1 MIQKKKDQFWID
13 ESGNRIPY
21 NRLTKLE
28 LKREKALGSILLDA
42 QAINKKLSDF
52 KKEIKLA
59 TDQVVHEFILEK
71 GISSLGKGNVT
82 LFNFDRTIK
91 VEVSISDRIE
101 FDDLT
106 MKACKEKFDA
116 FLNVAIDEKQAFVKE
131 MINDAFSTTNGK
143 LDAKKVMS
151 LLKYRQKIKDAVFHE
166 AIALLEESIRR
177 PDSKTYYRVWL
188 KDANGEF
195 QNIDLNF
202 SSI

>member
-28 LKREKALGSILLDA
+28 LKREKALGSILSDA
-42 QAINKKLSDF
+42 QAINKRLAEF

-82 LFNFDRTIK
+82 LFNFDRTVK

-188 KDANGEF
+188 KDENGEF
-195 QNIDLNF
+195 NNIDLNF

>member
-1 MIQKKKDQFWID
+1 MIQTKKDKAWFD
-13 ESGNRIPY
+13 ESGNLIPY

-28 LKREKALGSILLDA
+28 ITREAAIGKILINA
-42 QAINKKLSDF
+42 QAINNKLIDF
-52 KKEIKLA
+52 KESIKIA
-59 TDQVVHEFILEK
+59 TSKMVADYIAEK
-71 GISSLGKGNVT
+71 GLDSLGKGNVT
-82 LFNFDRTIK
+82 LFNFARTVK

-106 MKACKEKFDA
+106 MKACKEKFDI
-116 FLNVAIDEKQAFVKE
+116 FLAENIDEKQAFIKE
-131 MINDAFSTTNGK
+131 MVNDAFSTSRGR

-151 LLKYRQKIKDAVFHE
+151 LLKYELKIKDAIFQE
-166 AIALLEESIRR
+166 ALSLLKESIRR

-188 KDANGEF
+188 KDENGEY